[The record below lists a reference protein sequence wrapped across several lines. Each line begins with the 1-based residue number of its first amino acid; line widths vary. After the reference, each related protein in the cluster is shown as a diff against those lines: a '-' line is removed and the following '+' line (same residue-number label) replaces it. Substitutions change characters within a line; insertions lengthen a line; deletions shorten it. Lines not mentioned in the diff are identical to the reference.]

1 MKKIL
6 QAFAITAIS
15 FASIASAATIED
27 LMVAVKRD
35 SDIRAREVLQEGVNP
50 NLRGENGKTPLIHAI
65 QEKSAKVLPV
75 LLAARNIDINAT
87 NANNETPL
95 MMAIYTDQNDLARRL
110 INRGAET
117 DRYGWTPL
125 HYAASRSN
133 LDMIKLLLAH
143 GADINADSP
152 NNSTPLMMA
161 AWLGNTDTIRYLIQR
176 GALVWERNDLNM
188 TALEFAKYGGVQ
200 ANIDLIQQEQRKRRD
215 PGKVQPLKPLT
226 PEQAAALRGD
236 PVPAA
241 DGAADA
247 TGTAAT
253 VAPVAAPGLWQNL
266 PR

>member
-1 MKKIL
+1 
-6 QAFAITAIS
+6 
-15 FASIASAATIED
+15 
-27 LMVAVKRD
+27 MVAVKRD
-35 SDIRAREVLQEGVNP
+35 SDIRAREVLQQGVNP

-65 QEKSAKVLPV
+65 QEKSTKVLPV
-75 LLAARNIDINAT
+75 LLAARNIDVNAT

-95 MMAIYTDQNDLARRL
+95 MIAIYTEQNDLARRL

-125 HYAASRSN
+125 HYAATKSN
-133 LDMIKLLLAH
+133 LDMVKLLLGR

-161 AWLGNTDTIRYLIQR
+161 AWMGNTDTIRYLIQR

-188 TALEFAKYGGVQ
+188 TALEFAKYGGIQ
-200 ANIDLIQQEQRKRRD
+200 ANIDLIQQEQRKVRD

-236 PVPAA
+236 PLPAA
-241 DGAADA
+241 DAASGAASA
-247 TGTAAT
+247 PAAA
-253 VAPVAAPGLWQNL
+253 APVVAPGLWQNL
-266 PR
+266 QR

>member
-6 QAFAITAIS
+6 QAIAITAIS
-15 FASIASAATIED
+15 FSGIASAASIED

-35 SDIRAREVLQEGVNP
+35 SDIRAREVLQQGVNP

-65 QEKSAKVLPV
+65 QEKSTKVLPV
-75 LLAARNIDINAT
+75 LLAARNIDVNAT

-95 MMAIYTDQNDLARRL
+95 MIAIYTEQNDLARRL

-125 HYAASRSN
+125 HYAATKSN
-133 LDMIKLLLAH
+133 LDMVKLLLGR

-161 AWLGNTDTIRYLIQR
+161 AWMGNTDTIRYLIQR

-188 TALEFAKYGGVQ
+188 TALEFAKYGGIQ
-200 ANIDLIQQEQRKRRD
+200 ANIDLIQQEQRKVRD

-236 PVPAA
+236 PLPAA
-241 DGAADA
+241 DAASGAASA
-247 TGTAAT
+247 PAAA
-253 VAPVAAPGLWQNL
+253 APVVAPGLWQNL
-266 PR
+266 QR

>member
-6 QAFAITAIS
+6 QTIAITAIS
-15 FASIASAATIED
+15 FSGIASAASIED

-35 SDIRAREVLQEGVNP
+35 SDIRAREVLQQGVNP

-65 QEKSAKVLPV
+65 QEKSTKVLPV
-75 LLAARNIDINAT
+75 LLAARNIDVNAT

-95 MMAIYTDQNDLARRL
+95 MIAIYTEQNDLARRL

-125 HYAASRSN
+125 HYAATKSN
-133 LDMIKLLLAH
+133 LDMVKLLLGR

-161 AWLGNTDTIRYLIQR
+161 AWMGNTDTIRYLIQR

-188 TALEFAKYGGVQ
+188 TALEFAKYGGIQ
-200 ANIDLIQQEQRKRRD
+200 ANIDLIQQEQRKVRD

-236 PVPAA
+236 PVAPVDAA
-241 DGAADA
+241 SGAAS
-247 TGTAAT
+247 TSSTS
-253 VAPVAAPGLWQNL
+253 VAAPALWQNTV
-266 PR
+266 R